1 MVIRFTKGFLY
12 TLMRFIIGSLLP
24 IFSLLTATA
33 QFNVTGP
40 AANNEEG
47 TVNTC
52 FLDEFES
59 NMRAMYQQYGSLAE
73 YEALIK
79 QLGYEPNHIP
89 KFTQK
94 EICQRLMKMNE
105 YSEYPFDC
113 HSSVIQAIEDYAER
127 RRSTIRIALGR
138 SKLYFELFES
148 MLDKYE
154 LPTELKYLS
163 VIESMLLPKAKSRAG
178 ALGLWQFMYG
188 TGKMFGLVE
197 NSYIDER
204 MDPVKAT
211 DAACRYLKKLYSIYG
226 DWNLALAAYNAGPG
240 NVNKAIRRADGR
252 TTYWEVRPF
261 LPKETQDYVPR
272 FMAFAYIM
280 EHHHIHNLAPTT
292 IPITYYDIDTV
303 CLKQGVQMQRIEAL
317 VGISVDDIKALNP
330 IYKTTYIP
338 KTSPPQC
345 ITLPLEK
352 ITVFIEYEEDLYKS
366 NDQFLN
372 LANSLL
378 DSTDL
383 TADNEPVYENRIR
396 YHKVRKGESL
406 ASIAKKY
413 GTTKSAILKMNNRRS
428 EKLRVGETIKI
439 DYISVLVQ
447 RTPSNSAQS
456 LQQDSIVSDANSSEI
471 EPAPVKDTSPTRY
484 QVKSGETLYGIA
496 QMHKVSVDDIMRW
509 NNLSSAK
516 VTIGQ
521 VLLIY
526 SEGVD
531 QKVASELAQK
541 AKSNTEANQKKF
553 HTVKSGETLGKIASN
568 HGTTVAAIQ
577 KLNPGVNPS
586 KLQVG
591 QKIRVK

>member
-1 MVIRFTKGFLY
+1 MKNVTS
-12 TLMRFIIGSLLP
+12 SLLS
-24 IFSLLTATA
+24 IFFLTVGFS
-33 QFNVTGP
+33 QFNATGP
-40 AANNEEG
+40 
-47 TVNTC
+47 TVAGEDSVVNSC

-59 NMRAMYQQYGSLAE
+59 NMRAMYQQFGSMAE
-73 YEALIK
+73 YESLIK

-89 KFTQK
+89 KFTNK
-94 EICQRLMKMNE
+94 DYCQRLMKMNE

-113 HSSVIQAIEDYAER
+113 HLSVIQAIEDYAER

-138 SKLYFELFES
+138 SKLYFEIFEAT
-148 MLDKYE
+148 LDKYE
-154 LPTELKYLS
+154 LPSELKYLS

-204 MDPVKAT
+204 MDPAKAT
-211 DAACRYLKKLYSIYG
+211 DAACRYLKKLYGIYG

-240 NVNKAIRRADGR
+240 NVNKAIRRADGK

-261 LPKETQDYVPR
+261 LPRETQDYVPR

-280 EHHHIHNLAPTT
+280 EHAHLHNIAPTV

-317 VGISVDDIKALNP
+317 VGIGVEDIKSLNP
-330 IYKTTYIP
+330 VYKTTYIP
-338 KTSPPQC
+338 KTNPPQC
-345 ITLPLEK
+345 ITLPIEK
-352 ITVFIEYEEDLYKS
+352 IALFIEYEDDLYKS
-366 NDQFLN
+366 NEQFLN
-372 LANSLL
+372 LTNNIL
-378 DSTDL
+378 DSNDVV
-383 TADNEPVYENRIR
+383 DDSEIVYENKIR

-413 GTTKSAILKMNNRRS
+413 GTTKTAILKMNSRKS
-428 EKLRVGETIKI
+428 EKLRAGETIKI
-439 DYISVLVQ
+439 DYISVPVQ
-447 RTPSNSAQS
+447 KTTGRPAVV
-456 LQQDSIVSDANSSEI
+456 QQVVSDSVNDSVPILEVQ
-471 EPAPVKDTSPTRY
+471 EKDAKPIRY
-484 QVKSGETLYGIA
+484 QVKSGETLYGIS
-496 QMHKVSVDDIMRW
+496 QMHKVSVDDVMRW

-531 QKVASELAQK
+531 VKVANEIAQK
-541 AKSNTEANQKKF
+541 KKNTAEATQKKF
-553 HTVKSGETLGKIASN
+553 HTVQSGDTFGKIAGK

-577 KLNPGVNPS
+577 KLNPGVKPS
-586 KLQVG
+586 KLQLG